1 MKYLLPILLVLTLVS
16 VSCSN
21 KQTKQTQVSTET
33 SLAEDRDKENKA
45 FRRQTFEKFI
55 NTEDSI
61 IDNGE
66 RAALLMLDYFGDE
79 DETGVTDIENYKS
92 WYRENV
98 AHIDS
103 LSKNCIELSDNGN
116 EEELLKILAA
126 ELGNFQSHPIAT
138 TYVCFDLNIIL
149 TNLYFSQADQYPDYL
164 QKCIDLWELNR
175 VQINAV
181 QSGWQQYH
189 PQYMEVLKIL
199 LHLYES
205 VNNSQKVAEIQ
216 GLINEV
222 SSYGDDMDN
231 LVTSI

>member
-1 MKYLLPILLVLTLVS
+1 MKHLLPILIAMIFVAVGCNNNQTTQSNATLTNV
-16 VSCSN
+16 
-21 KQTKQTQVSTET
+21 ERER
-33 SLAEDRDKENKA
+33 EDKI

-61 IDNGE
+61 IESGE
-66 RAALLMLDYFGDE
+66 KAYQVVLDCIE
-79 DETGVTDIENYKS
+79 DENGKGEKEKEKYKV

-103 LSKNCIELSDNGN
+103 LSRYCIELSDNGN
-116 EEELLKILAA
+116 EEELLTVLIK

-138 TYVCFDLNIIL
+138 SYVCFDLNIIL
-149 TNLYFSQADQYPDYL
+149 TNLYFSQADQYTDYL

-181 QSGWQQYH
+181 QAGWQEYH
-189 PQYMEVLKIL
+189 PLYMEVLKIL

-222 SSYGDDMDN
+222 
-231 LVTSI
+231 TAQIE

>member
-66 RAALLMLDYFGDE
+66 SSYLLMLDCIVDDKDKTDSE
-79 DETGVTDIENYKS
+79 DYKG
-92 WYRENV
+92 WYRKNV
-98 AHIDS
+98 AQS
-103 LSKNCIELSDNGN
+103 RYCIVLSDNGN

-181 QSGWQQYH
+181 QAGWQEYH

-216 GLINEV
+216 GLINEA
-222 SSYGDDMDN
+222 
-231 LVTSI
+231 TAQIE

>member
-1 MKYLLPILLVLTLVS
+1 MKHLLPILIAMIFVAVGCNNNQTTQSNATLTNV
-16 VSCSN
+16 
-21 KQTKQTQVSTET
+21 ERER
-33 SLAEDRDKENKA
+33 EDKI

-61 IDNGE
+61 IESGEKAYQVVLDCIEDENGE
-66 RAALLMLDYFGDE
+66 GE
-79 DETGVTDIENYKS
+79 KEKEKYKV

-103 LSKNCIELSDNGN
+103 LSRYCIELSDNGN
-116 EEELLKILAA
+116 EEELLTVLIK

-138 TYVCFDLNIIL
+138 SYVCFDLNIIL

-181 QSGWQQYH
+181 QAGWQEYH
-189 PQYMEVLKIL
+189 PLYMEVLKIL

-205 VNNSQKVAEIQ
+205 VNNSQKVAEMQ
-216 GLINEV
+216 ALMNEV
-222 SSYGDDMDN
+222 
-231 LVTSI
+231 TSQSE

>member
-1 MKYLLPILLVLTLVS
+1 MKFLLPILLVLTLVS
-16 VSCSN
+16 VSYSN
-21 KQTKQTQVSTET
+21 EQTKQTQVSTET
-33 SLAEDRDKENKA
+33 SLGEDRDKENKI

-61 IDNGE
+61 IDKGE
-66 RAALLMLDYFGDE
+66 RAALFMLDCVVDDKDKTDNE
-79 DETGVTDIENYKS
+79 DYKG

-103 LSKNCIELSDNGN
+103 LSKYCIELSDNGN

-175 VQINAV
+175 VQINTV
-181 QSGWQQYH
+181 QAGWQQYH
-189 PQYMEVLKIL
+189 PYYVDVLKIL
-199 LHLYES
+199 TSLYEE
-205 VNNSQKVAEIQ
+205 VGNTQKIAEMQAFMSEIAD
-216 GLINEV
+216 I
-222 SSYGDDMDN
+222 
-231 LVTSI
+231 

>member
-1 MKYLLPILLVLTLVS
+1 MKHLLPILIAMIFVAVGCNNNQTTQSTATLTNV
-16 VSCSN
+16 
-21 KQTKQTQVSTET
+21 ERER
-33 SLAEDRDKENKA
+33 EDKI

-61 IDNGE
+61 IESGEKAYQVVLDCIEDENGE
-66 RAALLMLDYFGDE
+66 GE
-79 DETGVTDIENYKS
+79 KEKEKYKV

-103 LSKNCIELSDNGN
+103 LSRYCIELSDNGN
-116 EEELLKILAA
+116 EEELLTVLIK

-138 TYVCFDLNIIL
+138 SYVCFDLNIIL

-181 QSGWQQYH
+181 QAGWQEYH
-189 PQYMEVLKIL
+189 PLYMEVLKIL

-222 SSYGDDMDN
+222 
-231 LVTSI
+231 TAQIE

>member
-21 KQTKQTQVSTET
+21 KQTNQTQVSTEM
-33 SLAEDRDKENKA
+33 SLDEDRDNENKI
-45 FRRQTFEKFI
+45 FRRLTFEKFI

-61 IDNGE
+61 IGSGEKAYQVVLDCVKDENGE
-66 RAALLMLDYFGDE
+66 GE
-79 DETGVTDIENYKS
+79 KEKEKYKV

-98 AHIDS
+98 VHIDS
-103 LSKNCIELSDNGN
+103 LSRYCIELSDKGN
-116 EEELLKILAA
+116 EEELLAILIK

-164 QKCIDLWELNR
+164 KKCIDLWELNR

-181 QSGWQQYH
+181 QAGWQEYH
-189 PQYMEVLKIL
+189 PLYMEVLKIL

-222 SSYGDDMDN
+222 
-231 LVTSI
+231 TAQIE

>member
-21 KQTKQTQVSTET
+21 KQTKQTQVFTET
-33 SLAEDRDKENKA
+33 SLDEDRDKENKA

-61 IDNGE
+61 IESGEKAYQVVLDCVEDENGE
-66 RAALLMLDYFGDE
+66 GE
-79 DETGVTDIENYKS
+79 KEKEKYKV

-103 LSKNCIELSDNGN
+103 LSRYCIELSDNGN
-116 EEELLKILAA
+116 EEELLTVLIK

-138 TYVCFDLNIIL
+138 SYVCFDLNLIM
-149 TNLYFSQADQYPDYL
+149 TSLYFSQADKYPDYL

-181 QSGWQQYH
+181 QAGWQEYH
-189 PQYMEVLKIL
+189 PLYIEVLNIL
-199 LHLYES
+199 TRLYEK
-205 VNNSQKVAEIQ
+205 VGNTQKVDEMQA
-216 GLINEV
+216 LMNEV
-222 SSYGDDMDN
+222 A
-231 LVTSI
+231 TQIE

>member
-1 MKYLLPILLVLTLVS
+1 MKYLLPILLGLTLVS

-21 KQTKQTQVSTET
+21 KQTKQTQVSTVT

-45 FRRQTFEKFI
+45 FRRQIFEKFI

-61 IDNGE
+61 IESGEKAYQVVLDCVEDENGE
-66 RAALLMLDYFGDE
+66 GEKEKEKYQ
-79 DETGVTDIENYKS
+79 V

-103 LSKNCIELSDNGN
+103 LSKYCIELSDNGN

-175 VQINAV
+175 IQINAV
-181 QSGWQQYH
+181 QACWQEYH
-189 PQYMEVLKIL
+189 PLYIEVLKIL
-199 LHLYES
+199 LHLFES
-205 VNNSQKVAEIQ
+205 VNNPQKVAEIQ

-222 SSYGDDMDN
+222 A
-231 LVTSI
+231 SINE

>member
-1 MKYLLPILLVLTLVS
+1 MIFVAVGCNNNQTTQSTATLTNV
-16 VSCSN
+16 
-21 KQTKQTQVSTET
+21 ERER
-33 SLAEDRDKENKA
+33 EDKI

-61 IDNGE
+61 IESGE
-66 RAALLMLDYFGDE
+66 KAYQVVLDCIE
-79 DETGVTDIENYKS
+79 DENGKGEKEKEKYKV

-98 AHIDS
+98 AYIDS
-103 LSKNCIELSDNGN
+103 LSRYCIELSDNGN
-116 EEELLKILAA
+116 EEELLTVLIK

-138 TYVCFDLNIIL
+138 SYVCFDLNIIL
-149 TNLYFSQADQYPDYL
+149 TNLYFSQADQYTDYL

-181 QSGWQQYH
+181 QAGWQEYH
-189 PQYMEVLKIL
+189 PLYMEVLKIL

-222 SSYGDDMDN
+222 
-231 LVTSI
+231 TAQIE

>member
-1 MKYLLPILLVLTLVS
+1 MKHLLPILIAMIFVAVGCNNNQTTQSNATLTNV
-16 VSCSN
+16 
-21 KQTKQTQVSTET
+21 ERER
-33 SLAEDRDKENKA
+33 EDKI

-61 IDNGE
+61 IESGEKAYQVVLDCIEDENGE
-66 RAALLMLDYFGDE
+66 GE
-79 DETGVTDIENYKS
+79 KEKEKYKV

-103 LSKNCIELSDNGN
+103 LSRYCIELSDNGN
-116 EEELLKILAA
+116 EEELLTVLIK

-138 TYVCFDLNIIL
+138 SYVCFDLNIIL
-149 TNLYFSQADQYPDYL
+149 TNLYFSQADQYTDYL

-181 QSGWQQYH
+181 QAGWQEYH
-189 PQYMEVLKIL
+189 PLYMEVLKIL

-222 SSYGDDMDN
+222 
-231 LVTSI
+231 TAQIE

>member
-1 MKYLLPILLVLTLVS
+1 MKHLLPILVALTFVA
-16 VSCSN
+16 VSCN
-21 KQTKQTQVSTET
+21 NNQTNQSQVSAKA
-33 SLAEDRDKENKA
+33 SLNEDRKKEDKA

-55 NTEDSI
+55 NTQDSI
-61 IDNGE
+61 IESGEKAYQVVLDCVKDENGE
-66 RAALLMLDYFGDE
+66 GE
-79 DETGVTDIENYKS
+79 KEKEKYKV

-103 LSKNCIELSDNGN
+103 LSRYCIELSDNGN
-116 EEELLKILAA
+116 EAELLKILAA

-181 QSGWQQYH
+181 QSGWNQPH
-189 PQYMEVLKIL
+189 PLYKEVLKIL
-199 LHLYES
+199 TRLYEK
-205 VNNSQKVAEIQ
+205 VGNTEKVAEMQ
-216 GLINEV
+216 ALMNEV
-222 SSYGDDMDN
+222 
-231 LVTSI
+231 TSQSE

>member
-1 MKYLLPILLVLTLVS
+1 K
-16 VSCSN
+16 
-21 KQTKQTQVSTET
+21 
-33 SLAEDRDKENKA
+33 
-45 FRRQTFEKFI
+45 
-55 NTEDSI
+55 
-61 IDNGE
+61 
-66 RAALLMLDYFGDE
+66 
-79 DETGVTDIENYKS
+79 
-92 WYRENV
+92 NV

-103 LSKNCIELSDNGN
+103 LSRYCIELSDNGN

-181 QSGWQQYH
+181 QSGWQEYH

>member
-1 MKYLLPILLVLTLVS
+1 MIFVAVGCNNNQTTQSTATLTNV
-16 VSCSN
+16 
-21 KQTKQTQVSTET
+21 ERER
-33 SLAEDRDKENKA
+33 EDKI

-61 IDNGE
+61 IESGEKAYQVVLDCIEDENGE
-66 RAALLMLDYFGDE
+66 GE
-79 DETGVTDIENYKS
+79 KEKEKYKV

-103 LSKNCIELSDNGN
+103 LSRYCIELSDNGN
-116 EEELLKILAA
+116 EEELLTVLIK

-138 TYVCFDLNIIL
+138 SYVCFDLNIIL

-181 QSGWQQYH
+181 QAGWQEYH
-189 PQYMEVLKIL
+189 PLYMEVLKIL

-222 SSYGDDMDN
+222 
-231 LVTSI
+231 TAQIE

>member
-1 MKYLLPILLVLTLVS
+1 MKFLLPILLVLTLVS

-21 KQTKQTQVSTET
+21 EQTKQTQVSTET
-33 SLAEDRDKENKA
+33 SLGEDRDKENKI

-61 IDNGE
+61 IESGEKAYQVVLDCVEDENGE
-66 RAALLMLDYFGDE
+66 GE
-79 DETGVTDIENYKS
+79 KEKEKHQV

-103 LSKNCIELSDNGN
+103 LSRYCIELSDKGN

-149 TNLYFSQADQYPDYL
+149 TNLYFSQRDKYPDYL
-164 QKCIDLWELNR
+164 QQCIDLWELNR

-181 QSGWQQYH
+181 QAGWQQYH
-189 PQYMEVLKIL
+189 PYYVDVLKIL
-199 LHLYES
+199 TRLYEK
-205 VNNSQKVAEIQ
+205 VGNTQKVAEMQ
-216 GLINEV
+216 ELMNEV
-222 SSYGDDMDN
+222 A
-231 LVTSI
+231 TQIE